1 MPDVTENL
9 EEDAV
14 PSLVVA
20 VSSQGNWYA
29 YTDTNQPRRQICIRR
44 LDTNQRTDVFELS
57 LAHWQLTMTASP
69 DGRHLALA
77 FASEGG
83 SYILTY
89 DLVRKQQSSQRIG
102 WWDLVE
108 TDSLA
113 WDAASRRL
121 AVGMENG
128 TIMLFDALTLQQD
141 GLLVGHRAPAR
152 STAFSPDGNRIA
164 TCASDGTVR
173 IWDAAEGNQLVVL
186 RPPGNPSMDS
196 VDWSPDGGQLAAG
209 AATGE
214 IYLFDARTSLT
225 DSAPSTNR
233 GDFGRRQIRDAD
245 SVDKQGDGVD

>member
-1 MPDVTENL
+1 MTANL

-14 PSLVVA
+14 PELVVT

-29 YTDTNQPRRQICIRR
+29 YTDTIQPRRQVYFRQ

-57 LAHWQLTMTASP
+57 LAHWQLTMAASP
-69 DGRHLALA
+69 DGGKLALA
-77 FASEGG
+77 FIGYDG
-83 SYILTY
+83 SYIMTY
-89 DLVRKQQSSQRIG
+89 DLVGQQQSLQRIG
-102 WWDLVE
+102 WDPVE
-108 TDSLA
+108 TDSLV

-164 TCASDGTVR
+164 SCASDGTVR

-196 VDWSPDGGQLAAG
+196 VDWSPDGDQLAAG
-209 AATGE
+209 AVTGE
-214 IYLFDARTSLT
+214 IYLFDARPSLL
-225 DSAPSTNR
+225 DGALPTNR
-233 GDFGRRQIRDAD
+233 DDFGRRQIRDAD